1 MPDAVARLDCGCY
14 RPILTDDGVWITYS
28 LDGSEI
34 SNVSPKSPRKMRQ
47 DLSEVEAQVE
57 AETRYEPVLDDPQPS
72 DDDDPPP

>member
-1 MPDAVARLDCGCY
+1 
-14 RPILTDDGVWITYS
+14 
-28 LDGSEI
+28 
-34 SNVSPKSPRKMRQ
+34 VSPKSPRKMRQ